1 MASSTRVHTV
11 HDPSSPEAPQQT
23 QNGDESINQESGP
36 KLNDEVLPPPQ
47 KSPPEAPKPLS
58 NEEFLKQNPEPS
70 KEKREAYQKEFDAYQ
85 TWMNY
90 EKDKNEVEN
99 MRRKH
104 AEEPLFD
111 GQDVLNK
118 DEAVRDYMD
127 EMALLLKTE
136 ADPEAKRHSYLC
148 E

>member
-1 MASSTRVHTV
+1 
-11 HDPSSPEAPQQT
+11 
-23 QNGDESINQESGP
+23 
-36 KLNDEVLPPPQ
+36 
-47 KSPPEAPKPLS
+47 
-58 NEEFLKQNPEPS
+58 
-70 KEKREAYQKEFDAYQ
+70 
-85 TWMNY
+85 MNY
-90 EKDKNEVEN
+90 KKDKNEVEN

-127 EMALLLKTE
+127 EMALLLKTK
-136 ADPEAKRHSYLC
+136 ADTEEKRHSYLC

>member
-11 HDPSSPEAPQQT
+11 HDSSSPETPPQT
-23 QNGDESINQESGP
+23 QSGNGGTNQEFGP
-36 KLNDEVLPPPQ
+36 KLSDLPLPPPQ
-47 KSPPEAPKPLS
+47 APPPEAPKPLS
-58 NEEFLKQNPEPS
+58 NEEFLKKNPNPS
-70 KEKREAYQKEFDAYQ
+70 KEEREAVQKEWDAYQ
-85 TWMNY
+85 SWMNY
-90 EKDKNEVEN
+90 KKDKNEVEN

-118 DEAVRDYMD
+118 DEAARDYMD
-127 EMALLLKTE
+127 EMALLLKTDANQE
-136 ADPEAKRHSYLC
+136 EKRHSYLC